1 MGGASKI
8 IDLYPEEPEVEP
20 EISLFEQALAAARE
34 RDNSPEAVE
43 RHALR
48 AELTELITHLG
59 THSNPD
65 GQTLTDARELLA
77 VLDANPYLGPTART
91 ELDIKIGRHL
101 PTEYDAMHQGLWSVI
116 RSQVTQLQTLT
127 AAIQAA

>member
-65 GQTLTDARELLA
+65 GQALTDAQGLLA

-91 ELDIKIGRHL
+91 EVGIEIGRHL
-101 PTEYDAMHQGLWSVI
+101 PPGYEAMHQGLLAVI
-116 RSQVTQLQTLT
+116 RGQVASLQ
-127 AAIQAA
+127 ACIPAMQVA